1 MELAA
6 QVVKGVFVYKFL
18 QKNLLP
24 KKNIFL
30 FFLQKKYALIIKKI
44 LPLFLSLCL
53 SNNFFCCKYF
63 CSCGKFSN
71 DFAPLAKVGC
81 ESDSECPSQ
90 LACINAQCKNP
101 CEEGRPCGINAE
113 CRVLDTL
120 PVRTMLC
127 ECLPGY
133 RGNAAVQ
140 CDLRKKPKKNLLF
153 FFKKINLSK
162 KTLNQS

>member
-1 MELAA
+1 MENVL
-6 QVVKGVFVYKFL
+6 
-18 QKNLLP
+18 
-24 KKNIFL
+24 
-30 FFLQKKYALIIKKI
+30 
-44 LPLFLSLCL
+44 
-53 SNNFFCCKYF
+53 
-63 CSCGKFSN
+63 
-71 DFAPLAKVGC
+71 FAPVVKVGC

-140 CDLRKKPKKNLLF
+140 CDLRKKYF
-153 FFKKINLSK
+153 QSSCSSNLSNLHPH
-162 KTLNQS
+162 KTILNYPNPPNIKTILHQTIVSNQTTTREYTRSKNYINNVLFLLTQI